1 VQRQVRERQ
10 RSSRPTLPW
19 QLTVEVTAAPTSR
32 AGLGTSTVDGAWNA
46 SMAGYELTFEAVA
59 ASSWS
64 TNPGEVAGG
73 ERRLTR

>member
-1 VQRQVRERQ
+1 MQRQVRERQ

-46 SMAGYELTFEAVA
+46 SMAGCELAFKAVA
-59 ASSWS
+59 ASSWF
-64 TNPGEVAGG
+64 TNPGKVAGA
-73 ERRLTR
+73 